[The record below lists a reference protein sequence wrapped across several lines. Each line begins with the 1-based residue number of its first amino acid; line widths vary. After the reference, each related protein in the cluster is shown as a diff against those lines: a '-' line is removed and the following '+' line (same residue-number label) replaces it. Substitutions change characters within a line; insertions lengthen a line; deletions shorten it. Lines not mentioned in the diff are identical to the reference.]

1 MPIMRAIR
9 KIQLGWLLPGVL
21 AAATVYNRPVER
33 LGSGQSR
40 GNWHTYVTLD
50 RQTDVLKDAA
60 SARRGFRE
68 STNQRYYALGWTVE
82 IQSASGE
89 PAVAV
94 DTSFY
99 PAHQETSFRLGEARI
114 TKKFF
119 LPFEIGYSRAGHYLL
134 EREPGIAGPLRV
146 RSRLLLPAGSA
157 VEPASFNGW
166 KYAAI
171 RFPGEGV
178 GILWGAAGAAAF
190 ESKPG
195 KEYTEVLTE
204 YEWSAGDAFALSFL
218 YSPGPDEHAA
228 DMLLNA
234 AFDRYQAG
242 APNPGLHLF
251 RVRHLLAESER
262 AVGRYTDTA
271 RLVSPDP
278 VINRANTWA
287 KVTQLRLQEQYRWGE
302 AFTNSPPS
310 DVVVGRDSMW
320 YLMGSSYYAQA
331 WSRKLLDF
339 WFAHGLEP
347 SGKFTEYMTASR
359 DPLFSDDYG
368 LNINDN
374 TPLLMIAARHY
385 YSLTGDRGF
394 LLQAYPSL
402 LRSAE
407 FIQSQRSAGEN
418 NRYGLVWCTSTE
430 KFVRGLFGWR
440 NVIADYNLS
449 GAVTEVNSE
458 AYEALRAISELAG
471 AAGDATNERRYKA
484 AAEDLRQAINRYLR
498 PTGSPDALYYLNI
511 NPAGKVVQQDTADEV
526 YPVLYGVAEA
536 AAARRILDNLFS
548 DRYFVKVPGGA
559 GGFRSVS
566 SAEKEYQPRADPGN
580 YGLLGGVWP
589 NLAIWIARAAAM
601 RSRPDLALEALRATA
616 LITELPNPGEYN
628 VVPGEFPE
636 YFNGDDLKQRGMPL
650 SSFVPGIFIWS
661 SLESF
666 LGISPHPA
674 ALEVNPVLPAEWGW
688 VAAARIPY
696 RGASLS
702 LLAVRDAQTLYTTAP
717 VSTKWKTVRAPA
729 DLQDRFRFEPE
740 AETFGLVLAATE
752 GSLEV
757 IAASSAA
764 TEVKVVERR
773 TSREVSH
780 FPLAVGAIVRKR
792 LP

>member
-1 MPIMRAIR
+1 MPIMYAIR
-9 KIQLGWLLPGVL
+9 KIQLSWLLPGVL
-21 AAATVYNRPVER
+21 AGAATFYDRPVER
-33 LGSGQSR
+33 LGGGQSL
-40 GNWHTYVTLD
+40 GNLNTYVTLD
-50 RQTDVLKDAA
+50 RQTNVLNDSA

-68 STNQRYYALGWTVE
+68 STNQRYYALGWSVE

-94 DTSFY
+94 HTSFY
-99 PAHQETSFRLGEARI
+99 PAHQETTFRLGEASV

-119 LPFEIGYSRAGHYLL
+119 LPFEIGYPRAGDYLL
-134 EREPGIAGPLRV
+134 ERGPDVFGTLRV
-146 RSRLLLPAGSA
+146 RSRLLLPAGSS
-157 VEPASFNGW
+157 VEAASFKGW

-171 RFPGEGV
+171 RYPGEGV
-178 GILWGAAGAAAF
+178 GILWGAAGAAVF

-204 YEWSAGDAFALSFL
+204 YEWPAGDAFALSFL
-218 YSPGPDEHAA
+218 YSPDEHAA

-234 AFDRYQAG
+234 AFDRYEAG
-242 APNPGLHLF
+242 APNASLHLF

-262 AVGRYTDTA
+262 AVRRYTDTA
-271 RLVSPDP
+271 RLLTPDP
-278 VINRANTWA
+278 VINRANEWA

-339 WFAHGLEP
+339 WFAYGLEP

-374 TPLLMIAARHY
+374 TPLLMIASRHY
-385 YSLTGDRGF
+385 YSLTGDREF
-394 LLQAYPSL
+394 LLRVYPSL

-407 FIQSQRSAGEN
+407 FIQSQRNAGEN

-440 NVIADYNLS
+440 NVIANYNLS
-449 GAVTEVNSE
+449 GGVTEVNSE
-458 AYEALRAISELAG
+458 AYEALRAVSELAG
-471 AAGDATNERRYKA
+471 AAGDATNEARYKA

-498 PTGSPDALYYLNI
+498 PTGSPDSLYYLNI
-511 NPAGKVVQQDTADEV
+511 DPAGKIVQQDTADEV
-526 YPVLYGVAEA
+526 YPVLYGVADTA
-536 AAARRILDNLFS
+536 ASSRILDNLFS
-548 DRYFVKVPGGA
+548 DRYFVTAPGGA
-559 GGFRSVS
+559 GGFRSIS
-566 SAEKEYQPRADPGN
+566 SAEKEYQPHADPGN

-589 NLAIWIARAAAM
+589 NLAIWIARAAAI
-601 RSRPDLALEALRATA
+601 RHRPDLAHKALRATA
-616 LITELPNPGEYN
+616 LITELPNPGDYN

-666 LGISPHPA
+666 LGISPHHA
-674 ALEVNPVLPAEWGW
+674 GLEVNPVLPAEWRW

-696 RGASLS
+696 RGAPMS
-702 LLAVRDAQTLYTTAP
+702 LLAVRDGQTLYTTAP
-717 VSTKWKTVRAPA
+717 VSTKWKTVVAPP

-740 AETFGLVLAATE
+740 AETFGLVLAAPG

-757 IAASSAA
+757 IAASAAA
-764 TEVKVVERR
+764 TVVKVVERR
-773 TSREVSH
+773 TGREVSH
-780 FPLAVGAIVRKR
+780 FSLAAGAIVRKR